1 MKIKSLLFGA
11 LKGLFV
17 LIVLIQVTGVVF
29 PSESSIVNYTIKPR
43 YLSSSAQ
50 QTRNIEDVSHYMIEV
65 ELDTS
70 THILVAN
77 ETVEYFNSETISLD
91 EIVFK
96 LWANANQGFVKI
108 IEITDKDGCPL
119 LYQTEE
125 DINLK
130 VKLRK
135 SIALGE
141 RTLIQIRFILS
152 VPNVSYRFGYSEN
165 LYNIANW
172 YPIVAVY
179 DENGWD
185 TSPYSFT
192 GESFYADVSNYD
204 VNITVPASYV
214 VAANGELVNKI
225 NLQNDKVKWIWKAKL
240 MRDFVFSCSPSYF
253 VASLKMGNL
262 TLFSYYLN
270 FKPHSIRGTQ
280 ALHIAKNAIQTFSLL
295 FGHYPY
301 STFSIV
307 ESTLGTGTQGLIVA
321 GMEYP
326 SLILV
331 DDYFYA
337 SSSEH
342 GFETVIAHE
351 VAHQWFA
358 FAVGNDPYSEP
369 WLDEGFASYSEVLYY
384 EFVHGRPEGKRH
396 LNEMKSNYLSW
407 QERHG
412 DEIIGHS
419 MEFWED
425 RLGSYYFIVY
435 KKGTLVIDMLR
446 LQVGNATFFKA
457 MRTYFDKFLYKNA
470 KISDLINVFEEVCGY
485 DIDWFFDQWLF
496 RKGFP
501 SYHVV
506 IIFEDSKNV
515 IINIYQEREPKKML
529 VPFEIKY
536 EERSVI
542 KTVWINRTQQ
552 TIEFEVESLPMDVVM
567 DPEDRIL
574 GIRSARTLWDPLV
587 SILLTVMSGG
597 IIGFAV
603 SKKASALRAPPTSLD
618 YLLEERLQKKKG

>member
-1 MKIKSLLFGA
+1 M
-11 LKGLFV
+11 
-17 LIVLIQVTGVVF
+17 
-29 PSESSIVNYTIKPR
+29 KPR
-43 YLSSSAQ
+43 YLSSSKQ
-50 QTRNIEDVSHYMIEV
+50 QTKSVEDFSHYMLEV
-65 ELDTS
+65 ELNTS

-77 ETVEYFNSETISLD
+77 ETVEYFNGETVSLD

-96 LWANANQGFVKI
+96 LWANATQGFVKI
-108 IEITDKDGCPL
+108 SEITDKDGRPL

-135 SIALGE
+135 SIAPGE

-152 VPNVSYRFGYSEN
+152 VPNVRNRFGYSEN
-165 LYNIANW
+165 CHSIANW

-214 VAANGELVNKI
+214 VAASGELVNKI
-225 NLQNDKVKWIWKAKL
+225 TLQNNKVKWIWKAKS
-240 MRDFVFSCSPSYF
+240 MRDLFFSCSPFY
-253 VASLKMGNL
+253 VVTSLKMGNV
-262 TLFSYYLN
+262 TLFSYHL
-270 FKPHSIRGTQ
+270 KTHSTKGTQ

-307 ESTLGTGTQGLIVA
+307 ESNLETSVRGLITA
-321 GMEYP
+321 GMEYC
-326 SLILV
+326 SIILV
-331 DDYFYA
+331 NDYYYA
-337 SSSEH
+337 GSSER

-396 LNEMKSNYLSW
+396 LNEMRRSYLNW
-407 QERHG
+407 QEHHG

-425 RLGSYYFIVY
+425 QSSSYYFIIY
-435 KKGTLVIDMLR
+435 KKGALIIDMLR
-446 LQVGNATFFKA
+446 LQVSNATFFKA
-457 MRTYFDKFLYKNA
+457 MRTYFDKFSHKNA
-470 KISDLINVFEEVCGY
+470 KISDLVNVFEEVCRY
-485 DIDWFFDQWLF
+485 DIDFFFNQWLF

-515 IINIYQEREPKKML
+515 ILNVYQERNPKKML

-536 EERSVI
+536 KERSVI

-552 TIEFEVESLPMDVVM
+552 IIEFEVESLPMDVVI

-574 GIRSARTLWDPLV
+574 GIKKARTLWDPIV
-587 SILLTVMSGG
+587 RILLTVMSVG

-603 SKKASALRAPPTSLD
+603 SKKAGALRPPTFPLD
-618 YLLEERLQKKKG
+618 YFLEKRLQKEKAETST